1 LRRAAQC
8 AVLAILASCS
18 SHHSSATSTGPAPTG
33 TVVGTITSGLGG
45 SLAGVHVVV
54 TPSGGAPL
62 TAVLTTSAGGFVATS
77 VPVTTDNGTVTLS
90 ALPAN
95 CPIPSPTSYTGLT
108 GGDTLT
114 VDMTVVC
121 SALVGTVRGTVT
133 SSLGGGL
140 AGVGVI
146 VTPHTGGAL
155 GAALT
160 GSDGTYTVSNVPADT
175 TGTVTLT
182 NLPGNCTAPSAV
194 SYSGLAYG
202 DTVTVG
208 ITVTCVP
215 AAGAVT
221 GTVASSLGGGLAGVQ
236 VMVTP
241 SGGTALPAVTTTV
254 AGVYTVTGVPV
265 GTGAG
270 AVTVSGVPGYCAAPS
285 AASYTGLTAG
295 VTVTTNLSV
304 QCVVATGTVSGT
316 VTSSQGGGLAGV
328 QVVVTPIGGAA
339 LPAVTTTS
347 GGAFTVSHVPA
358 GSGSVA
364 LTSGLPLQCSAPSAV
379 PYTGLAYNGT
389 ATTNVVAPCQ
399 PLGSLTVTVAPPN
412 LGSATVTGPGGYTQT
427 VRQTTTLTGLV
438 PGAYTATAT
447 SYEVPGAVAGTVY
460 DGTVTGSPAQVTGGT
475 TSGLSVSYG
484 VRGGTGELWI
494 GSEDG
499 STFDWAA
506 YTNAQLL
513 AGGTPTPVASGSVF
527 AEFGAA
533 VDRNGTIWLTGL
545 SLLAGFTPTALA
557 SGGLSA
563 PHISINIP
571 YGYFSPTFDAAGNL
585 WTQGD
590 GAIGELTAAQLAAGG
605 SQNFAK
611 GIATNY
617 DERGGMAFGPD
628 GTLWVANSYAAT
640 GSDCYLWGFTP
651 AQQASGGGPAITVT
665 LTNARSIQAIAFD
678 ANWNLWVSLGP
689 NQINMYTQ
697 SQLAAGGAPS
707 AADSIFTTP
716 TVYPQTIAFDASDN
730 LWVGSTNDSTLSAYT
745 PLQLTTSG
753 TPTPALTVKLRIPPL
768 WLVFDPQAPT
778 LLLNGSRVAP
788 TKAGGRSRLP

>member
-18 SHHSSATSTGPAPTG
+18 SHHSSATSTGPASTG
-33 TVVGTITSGLGG
+33 TVIGTVTSGLGG

-54 TPSGGAPL
+54 TPSSGAPL
-62 TAVLTTSAGGFVATS
+62 AAVVTTSTGGFVATS

-114 VDMTVVC
+114 VDVTVVC
-121 SALVGTVRGTVT
+121 SPLVGTVRGTVM

-146 VTPHTGGAL
+146 VTPHTGSAL

-160 GSDGTYTVSNVPADT
+160 SSDGTYTVSNVPADT

-182 NLPGNCTAPSAV
+182 NLPANCTAPSAA

-215 AAGAVT
+215 GAGAVT
-221 GTVASSLGGGLAGVQ
+221 GTVTSSLGGGLAGVQ

-241 SGGTALPAVTTTV
+241 SGGSALPAVTTTA

-270 AVTVSGVPGYCAAPS
+270 AVTVSSVPGYCAAPG
-285 AASYTGLTAG
+285 AASYTGLTAS
-295 VTVTTNLSV
+295 VTVTTNIIV

-316 VTSSQGGGLAGV
+316 VTSSQSGGLAGV
-328 QVVVTPIGGAA
+328 QVVVTPSGGTA

-347 GGAFTVSHVPA
+347 GGAFTVSHVPV

-364 LTSGLPLQCSAPSAV
+364 LTSGLPLQCSAPSAA

-399 PLGSLTVTVAPPN
+399 QLGSLTVTVAPAN
-412 LGSATVTGPGGYTQT
+412 LGSVAVTGPGGYTQT

-438 PGAYTATAT
+438 PGAYAATAT
-447 SYEVPGAVAGTVY
+447 SYEVPAAIVGTVY
-460 DGTVTGSPAQVTGGT
+460 DGTITGSPAQVTGGT
-475 TSGLSVSYG
+475 TTGLSVSYG
-484 VRGGTGELWI
+484 VRGGTGDLWI

-513 AGGTPTPVASGSVF
+513 AGGAPTPVASGSVF
-527 AEFGAA
+527 YEFGAA
-533 VDRNGTIWLTGL
+533 IDRNGTIWLTGL

-590 GAIGELTAAQLAAGG
+590 EAIGELTAAQLAAGG

-628 GTLWVANSYAAT
+628 GMLWVANSYAAT

-651 AQQASGGGPAITVT
+651 AQQVSGGGPAITVT

-678 ANWNLWVSLGP
+678 ANWNLWVALGP
-689 NQINMYTQ
+689 NQVNMYTQ

-707 AADSIFTTP
+707 ATDSIFTTP

-745 PLQLTTSG
+745 PIQLTTSG

-768 WLVFDPQAPT
+768 WLVFDPQAPE
-778 LLLNGSRVAP
+778 LVLNGSRVAP
-788 TKAGGRSRLP
+788 TKAVRRPR

>member
-1 LRRAAQC
+1 M
-8 AVLAILASCS
+8 
-18 SHHSSATSTGPAPTG
+18 
-33 TVVGTITSGLGG
+33 SGLGG
-45 SLAGVHVVV
+45 SLAGVRVVV
-54 TPSGGAPL
+54 TPASGAPL
-62 TAVLTTSAGGFVATS
+62 AAVVTTGTGGFVATS
-77 VPVTTDNGTVTLS
+77 VPVTTDNGTVALS

-121 SALVGTVRGTVT
+121 SPLIGTVRGNVM

-146 VTPHTGGAL
+146 VTPHIGSAL
-155 GAALT
+155 GATLT
-160 GSDGTYTVSNVPADT
+160 GSGGAYTVSNVPTDT

-182 NLPGNCTAPSAV
+182 NLPANCTAPSAV

-221 GTVASSLGGGLAGVQ
+221 GSVTNSLGGGLAGVQ

-241 SGGTALPAVTTTV
+241 SGGTALPAVTTTA

-295 VTVTTNLSV
+295 VTVTTNISV

-316 VTSSQGGGLAGV
+316 VTSSQSGGLAGV
-328 QVVVTPIGGAA
+328 QVVVTPSGGTA
-339 LPAVTTTS
+339 LPAVTTTT
-347 GGAFTVSHVPA
+347 GGAFTVSHVPV
-358 GSGSVA
+358 GSGAVA

-399 PLGSLTVTVAPPN
+399 QLGSLTVTISPAN

-438 PGAYTATAT
+438 PGGYTATAT
-447 SYEVPGAVAGTVY
+447 SYEVPGAVVGTVY
-460 DGTVTGSPAQVTGGT
+460 DGILTGSPAQVTGGAT
-475 TSGLSVSYG
+475 TGLTVSYG
-484 VRGGTGELWI
+484 VRGGTGDLWI

-513 AGGTPTPVASGSVF
+513 SSGTPTPVASGSVF
-527 AEFGAA
+527 DEYGAA
-533 VDRNGTIWLTGL
+533 VDRNGTLWLISA
-545 SLLAGFTPTALA
+545 SLLAGYTPTALA
-557 SGGLSA
+557 SGGLSSS
-563 PHISINIP
+563 HIGITVP
-571 YGYFSPTFDAAGNL
+571 YGYSYPTFDAAGNL
-585 WTQGD
+585 WVQGYS
-590 GAIGELTAAQLAAGG
+590 GIGEFTAAQLAAGG
-605 SQNFAK
+605 TQNFAK
-611 GIATNY
+611 QVATNY
-617 DERGGMAFGPD
+617 DQISGLAFGPD
-628 GTLWVANSYAAT
+628 GMLWVANSYAAT

-678 ANWNLWVSLGP
+678 ANWNLWVALGP

-697 SQLAAGGAPS
+697 SQLAAGGAPG

-745 PLQLTTSG
+745 PIQLTTSG

-768 WLVFDPQAPT
+768 WLVFDPQAPA
-778 LLLNGSRVAP
+778 LLLNGARVAP
-788 TKAGGRSRLP
+788 TKSLRRPR